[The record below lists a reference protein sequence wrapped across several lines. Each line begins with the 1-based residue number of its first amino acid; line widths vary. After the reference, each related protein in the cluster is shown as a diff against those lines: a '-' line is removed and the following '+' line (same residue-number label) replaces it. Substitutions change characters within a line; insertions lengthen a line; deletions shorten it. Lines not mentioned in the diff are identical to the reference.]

1 MNLLDS
7 TTLFVVGGLVL
18 VLAGVSFLLET
29 MLRRNDVVGRLWSV
43 FYVSAMFAVF
53 VYLVAN
59 ADPANWWAIAAGN
72 GAYVTAIGF
81 VWCGARRAN
90 RRDSLVV
97 VPILL
102 GGVVTVAALLAGEQG
117 GYWAG
122 SLEMF
127 IGVAVMSALAAFEFC
142 RGDLVRLLASR
153 VLAALSGGVAL
164 YYLGR
169 AVAFAAVGP
178 EHPIFQQAFGTA
190 ASTLVEICFVVIGTL
205 MLSSVQGDR
214 FARLNDDDVEL
225 GTRVRIDGILNAHL
239 FREVAETWLLRAI
252 RERKSLALLLIDV
265 ADLRAINSA
274 FGRAAGDAAI
284 RTTGRIVLTQAPAAA
299 IIGHLRARQ
308 FALLLELPTN
318 GSVESVADRI
328 GEAVLGAVLDD
339 RDRFRASTFRGIATT
354 HSSGA
359 RYSELLLAAEHSVS
373 VDAERALDSQREG
386 ADAKPEAKLTKN

>member
-18 VLAGVSFLLET
+18 VVAGISFLLET
-29 MLRRNDVVGRLWSV
+29 MLRRNDAVGRLWSV
-43 FYVSAMFAVF
+43 FYLSAMFAVF
-53 VYLVAN
+53 AYVVAN
-59 ADPANWWAIAAGN
+59 AGPANWWAVAAGN

-90 RRDSLVV
+90 RRNALVF

-102 GGVVTVAALLAGEQG
+102 GAAVTVAALLAGERG

-127 IGVAVMSALAAFEFC
+127 IGVVIASSLAAFEFW
-142 RGDLVRLLASR
+142 RGELVRLLASR
-153 VLAALSGGVAL
+153 VLAALCGGVGL
-164 YYLGR
+164 YYVGR
-169 AVAFAAVGP
+169 VVTFAAVGP
-178 EHPIFQQAFGTA
+178 EHPTFQQAFGTA

-214 FARLNDDDVEL
+214 FARLSDDDVEL
-225 GTRVRIDGILNAHL
+225 GTRLRIDGILSAHL

-265 ADLRAINSA
+265 ADLSAINSA

-284 RTTGRIVLTQAPAAA
+284 RTTGRIVLTQAPAVA
-299 IIGHLRARQ
+299 IIGHLRARR

-318 GSVESVADRI
+318 GSVDGVADRI
-328 GEAVLGAVLDD
+328 GEAVLAAVLDD
-339 RDRFRASTFRGIATT
+339 RDRFRASTFRGVATT
-354 HSSGA
+354 HTSGA
-359 RYSELLLAAEHSVS
+359 RFSDLVLAAEHAVAA
-373 VDAERALDSQREG
+373 DAARALESERQASSG
-386 ADAKPEAKLTKN
+386 NPEAKLTKN